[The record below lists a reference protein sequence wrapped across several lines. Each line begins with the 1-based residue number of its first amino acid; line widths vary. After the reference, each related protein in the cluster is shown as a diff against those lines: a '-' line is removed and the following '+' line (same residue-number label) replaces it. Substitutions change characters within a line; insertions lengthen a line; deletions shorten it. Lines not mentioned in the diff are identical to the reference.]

1 MTFNRRDFIKLSG
14 LAAASMF
21 IPKFIKATGNEIELL
36 SPGSKVFVVIQ
47 LSGGNDGLN
56 TIIPFNDDLYYKNR
70 PKISIKKSEV
80 IKLNSE
86 LGFNPSMKDL
96 KDVFDDGYLTVVN
109 NVGYP
114 NPDHS
119 HFRSMDIW
127 QTASSSNEFL
137 NTGWIGRYLDAE
149 CKDCENSFRA
159 IEADETL
166 SLVMK
171 GENKTGMAF
180 QDAEKLYAMA
190 NKKIYQDF
198 EKLTKHGK
206 QNGSLDYLYKTLAE
220 ATSNAKLIYEKS
232 KIYKSKLTYPATQ
245 VAKNLKMISELIVSG
260 LETKVYYTSFSGFDT
275 HANQNNRQSD
285 LLKQY
290 SEAVKA
296 FLKDLK
302 QNNRIDDVVVLTF
315 SEFGRRVAENASG
328 GTDHGTA
335 NNVFVAGGK
344 LRKPGIFNEQADLK
358 NLDSGDLKFEI
369 DFRSIYQ
376 DVLGRWLN
384 INAKS
389 ILGKSFDKVSVV

>member
-1 MTFNRRDFIKLSG
+1 MSFNRRDFLKISG
-14 LAAASMF
+14 LATASLF
-21 IPKFIKATGNEIELL
+21 IPKFIKASGREIELL
-36 SPGSKVFVVIQ
+36 KQSNKVLVVIQ

-56 TIIPFNDDLYYKNR
+56 TVIPYNDDIYYKNR
-70 PKISIKKSEV
+70 PKINIKKNEV
-80 IKLNSE
+80 LKLNSE

-96 KDVFDDGYLTVVN
+96 KEVFDEGYLTVVN

-127 QTASSSNEFL
+127 QTASNSNEFL
-137 NTGWIGRYLDAE
+137 NTGWVGRYLDAE
-149 CKDCENSFRA
+149 CKDCANSYRA

-180 QDAEKLYAMA
+180 QDAEKLYALA

-206 QNGSLDYLYKTLAE
+206 QNESLDYLYKTLAE

-232 KIYKSKLTYPATQ
+232 QIYKSKLTYPATQ
-245 VAKNLKMISELIVSG
+245 LAKNLKMIAELIVSG
-260 LETKVYYTSFSGFDT
+260 LETSIYYTSFTGFDT
-275 HANQNNRQSD
+275 HANQNGRQND

-290 SEAVKA
+290 SEAVRA

-315 SEFGRRVAENASG
+315 SEFGRRVSENASG

-335 NNVFVAGGK
+335 NNVFIAGGK
-344 LRKPGIFNEQADLK
+344 LKKSGIFNKPPDLSD
-358 NLDSGDLKFEI
+358 LDTGDLKFSV

-376 DVLGRWLN
+376 NILSNWLN
-384 INAKS
+384 INSNNVLHKE
-389 ILGKSFDKVSVV
+389 FDKISVV

>member
-1 MTFNRRDFIKLSG
+1 
-14 LAAASMF
+14 
-21 IPKFIKATGNEIELL
+21 
-36 SPGSKVFVVIQ
+36 
-47 LSGGNDGLN
+47 
-56 TIIPFNDDLYYKNR
+56 
-70 PKISIKKSEV
+70 
-80 IKLNSE
+80 LNSE

-96 KDVFDDGYLTVVN
+96 KEVFDEGYLTVVN

-127 QTASSSNEFL
+127 QTASNSNEFL
-137 NTGWIGRYLDAE
+137 NTGWVGRYLDAE
-149 CKDCENSFRA
+149 CKDCANSYRA

-180 QDAEKLYAMA
+180 QDAEKLYALA

-198 EKLTKHGK
+198 EKLTRHGK
-206 QNGSLDYLYKTLAE
+206 QNESLDYLYKTLAE

-232 KIYKSKLTYPATQ
+232 QIYKSKLTYPATQ
-245 VAKNLKMISELIVSG
+245 LAKNLKMIAELIVSG
-260 LETKVYYTSFSGFDT
+260 LETSIYYTSFTGFDT
-275 HANQNNRQSD
+275 HANQNGRQND

-290 SEAVKA
+290 SEAVRA

-315 SEFGRRVAENASG
+315 SEFGRRVSENASG

-335 NNVFVAGGK
+335 NNVFIAGGK
-344 LRKPGIFNEQADLK
+344 LKKPGIFNKPPDLC
-358 NLDSGDLKFEI
+358 DVDTGDLKFSV

-376 DVLGRWLN
+376 NILSNWLN
-384 INAKS
+384 INSNNVLHKE
-389 ILGKSFDKVSVV
+389 FDKISVV